1 MGYLRRNF
9 LPLLVGLSATLVGIA
24 AVVVIVDTVAD
35 DDDAPARVS
44 RSGAPDF
51 DLDRFDGNLREFVG
65 RALRERLGDAVGKT
79 AAGFGPALGVT
90 VEEQDGAIVVQ
101 RVLEGSAAARAGVE
115 AGDEIRRVDGRRVNS
130 VDRLREAPAEIELGE
145 DYELEV
151 RRDGERLTLDVERR
165 AFVATAGIEQLRG
178 LFERF
183 PGRERSAQ
191 PAEPAAL
198 PRRADALPAPP
209 AGAPSLGVAVAPAD
223 TGLRVASVL
232 PGSGADAAGI
242 RPGDLITR
250 AAGHRIGSVDQ
261 LRDVLAGF
269 EPGDALAVT
278 LRRDGRTLDLRVR
291 LGPPAELARSLQ
303 FPPPVGERD
312 APSTAG
318 PRLDAPTFDAL
329 VDRLADV
336 IAERLR
342 SEFASGSNTAPGPAP
357 APQPDVAAAPLAEL
371 TVYFGRVA
379 ALSDGSITVTGS
391 GGAITLAI
399 TDGTER
405 VGALPAAIGAL
416 VTVLAGEGTVQLLIV
431 VG

>member
-1 MGYLRRNF
+1 M
-9 LPLLVGLSATLVGIA
+9 
-24 AVVVIVDTVAD
+24 
-35 DDDAPARVS
+35 
-44 RSGAPDF
+44 
-51 DLDRFDGNLREFVG
+51 
-65 RALRERLGDAVGKT
+65 
-79 AAGFGPALGVT
+79 
-90 VEEQDGAIVVQ
+90 
-101 RVLEGSAAARAGVE
+101 
-115 AGDEIRRVDGRRVNS
+115 
-130 VDRLREAPAEIELGE
+130 
-145 DYELEV
+145 
-151 RRDGERLTLDVERR
+151 
-165 AFVATAGIEQLRG
+165 ATAGIEQLRG

-198 PRRADALPAPP
+198 PRRADTLPAPP

-312 APSTAG
+312 APSTAV

-342 SEFASGSNTAPGPAP
+342 SEFASGSNTAPGP
-357 APQPDVAAAPLAEL
+357 AAAPLAEL